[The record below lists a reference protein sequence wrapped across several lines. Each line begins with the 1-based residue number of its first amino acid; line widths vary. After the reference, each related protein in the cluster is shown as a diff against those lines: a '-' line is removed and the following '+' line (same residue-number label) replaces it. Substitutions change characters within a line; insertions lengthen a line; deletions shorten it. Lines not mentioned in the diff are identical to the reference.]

1 MKKNT
6 GISKIL
12 LLVLIA
18 VLLFG
23 GWYLFKKYVGTVN
36 IPSKETPTET
46 KTAGDA
52 SNIDPL
58 IAKLSVPNGFKMSIF
73 ARNISGAR
81 QILFAPDGG
90 ILVSQT
96 SEGKI
101 ALLRDTD
108 GDGVADVIKTIA
120 QGLNKPHGMEYLC
133 EGGSC
138 AFYVAEHDALTFF
151 DMDPESG
158 NLVEK
163 TKLAD
168 LPAQVDDRH
177 FTRSL
182 LFLPT
187 GDDSLPHTLLIS
199 IGSSCNVCNEKDT
212 RQGSIMAYDTLT
224 KKLEPYAT
232 GLRNSVFMTLSPV
245 DGKVWATEMGRDLLG
260 DNIPPDEINIIEK
273 GKNYGWPNCYG
284 KNIHDTVFDK
294 NIYIRNPCMAPFET
308 PSTVDLQAH
317 SAPLG
322 LSFIPEEGWP
332 ENMWYNL
339 LVAYHGSWNRSDPTG
354 YKIVRIKL
362 DAKGN
367 YLGTEDFITGWLT
380 KDGTK
385 LGRPV
390 DIKIAGNV
398 AYISD
403 DTAGVIYHLTPTG
416 E

>member
-6 GISKIL
+6 GISKIFLLTLIAIL
-12 LLVLIA
+12 LL
-18 VLLFG
+18 G
-23 GWYLFKKYVGTVN
+23 GWYLFKKNVGTVS
-36 IPSKETPTET
+36 IPSKEALTET
-46 KTAGDA
+46 KTAGET
-52 SNIDPL
+52 SSTDPL
-58 IAKLSVPNGFKMSIF
+58 IAKLSIPDGFKMSIF
-73 ARNISGAR
+73 ARNITGAR
-81 QILFAPDGG
+81 QILSAPDGG

-101 ALLRDTD
+101 SLLRDTD
-108 GDGVADVIKTIA
+108 GNGTADVVKTIA
-120 QGLNKPHGMEYLC
+120 EGLNKPHGMEYLC

-138 AFYVAEHDALTFF
+138 DFYVAEHNALTSFKL
-151 DMDPESG
+151 DPVSG
-158 NLVEK
+158 SLSEK
-163 TKLAD
+163 AKLAD
-168 LPAQVDDRH
+168 LPAHIDDRH

-187 GDDSLPHTLLIS
+187 GDDSLPHVLLIS
-199 IGSSCNVCNEKDT
+199 IGSSCNVCNEKDI

-224 KKLEPYAT
+224 KKLEPYAS
-232 GLRNSVFMTLSPV
+232 GLRNSVFMTLSPI

-284 KNIHDTVFDK
+284 DNIHDTAFDK
-294 NIYIRNPCMAPFET
+294 NTYIRNPCMAPFET
-308 PSTVDLQAH
+308 PPAVDLQAH

-322 LSFIPEEGWP
+322 LAFVPEEGWP
-332 ENMWYNL
+332 EDMWYNL
-339 LVAYHGSWNRSDPTG
+339 LVAYHGSWNRSEPTG

-367 YLGTEDFITGWLT
+367 YLETEDFITGWLT
-380 KDGTK
+380 KNGTK

-390 DIKIAGNV
+390 DIKIFGNI

-403 DTAGVIYHLTPTG
+403 DTSGYIYKLTYAK
-416 E
+416 